1 MKFYYQIF
9 FFLVSFVSVAQ
20 TNQLWKGYYS
30 YQETKAIEKDDQ
42 NIYVATDNSVF
53 AYNEYSKET
62 EIFNTV
68 SGLKINEIST
78 LAYAKDYKKL
88 VVGSANGK
96 IAIIDLAADKIYH
109 LNDIFL
115 KTNIPDNQKKIN
127 KIIIHAGYAYLA
139 TGYGITA
146 VRLNDN
152 H

>member
-1 MKFYYQIF
+1 MKFYYQLF

-68 SGLKINEIST
+68 SGLKINGITT
-78 LAYAKDYKKL
+78 LGYAKDYKKL
-88 VVGSANGK
+88 VRSHELSFVLFVFSNVSGLERRFLFFG
-96 IAIIDLAADKIYH
+96 DL
-109 LNDIFL
+109 
-115 KTNIPDNQKKIN
+115 
-127 KIIIHAGYAYLA
+127 G
-139 TGYGITA
+139 
-146 VRLNDN
+146 
-152 H
+152 